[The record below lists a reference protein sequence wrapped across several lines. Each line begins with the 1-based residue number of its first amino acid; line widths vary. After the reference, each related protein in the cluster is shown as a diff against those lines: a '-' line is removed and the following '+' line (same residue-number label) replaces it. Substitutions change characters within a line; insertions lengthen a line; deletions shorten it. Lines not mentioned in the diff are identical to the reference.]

1 MKSKPD
7 AMTRTLQ
14 AGVLAW
20 LVPGAGHWLLGQRG
34 IAWVFFLAISLP
46 YFAGV
51 FIGGVKDSINPVTNR
66 WLFLAEV
73 CIGGY
78 TSVGYLASKSIQVP
92 PDREPEYISYYPESD
107 IAQIYLATASLLNL
121 LAIID
126 AVARAQ
132 TGQPTFH
139 REAQAESP
147 APAPQPES
155 QA

>member
-1 MKSKPD
+1 MKSKAD

-51 FIGGVKDSINPVTNR
+51 LIGGVKDSINPVTNR

-78 TSVGYLASKSIQVP
+78 TSVGYLASRSIQVP
-92 PDREPEYISYYPESD
+92 PGREPEFIAYYPESD
-107 IAQIYLATASLLNL
+107 IAQIYLATASLLNV

-126 AVARAQ
+126 ALARAQ

-139 REAQAESP
+139 REAQAAAPP
-147 APAPQPES
+147 AQPES